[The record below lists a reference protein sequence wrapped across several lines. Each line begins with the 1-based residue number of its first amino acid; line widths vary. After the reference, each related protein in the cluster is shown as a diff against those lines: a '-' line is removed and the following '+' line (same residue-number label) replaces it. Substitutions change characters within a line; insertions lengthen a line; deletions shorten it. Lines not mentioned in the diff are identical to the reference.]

1 MEAVFAYNN
10 SDDFDEKVLLENFSS
25 LLDGEDTNDGGMSVE
40 LYVFCPFCP
49 SVKQMDT
56 DDRHGPEL
64 EYNYVTH
71 PMVWCSIHCCRSVLL
86 KNTAKIMTNV
96 AREYI
101 DKIDTYID
109 EINKINDTH
118 GRTDINLSADKLVFF
133 SVKLAFIKKMTD
145 HIIGAF
151 ECKDVMPDDVAR
163 EFSDAHTSVIITPN
177 KYSTE
182 FLDVDKHRH
191 DIELFLA
198 TNEIAKKYNVKY
210 RADKSNERA
219 IKYADDMKILNLGL
233 DVGSYD
239 AYGPVK
245 PYPKSTNTD
254 HDGVVI
260 RLLCVDENGKEFIM
274 KFWGD

>member
-10 SDDFDEKVLLENFSS
+10 ADDFDEKVLLENFSS
-25 LLDGEDTNDGGMSVE
+25 LLGGENTNDHDMDVE

-49 SVKQMDT
+49 KVQKMDT
-56 DDRHGPEL
+56 DDLGPEL

-71 PMVWCSIHCCRSVLL
+71 PMVWCSINCCRSVLL

-101 DKIDTYID
+101 DKIDAIID
-109 EINKINDTH
+109 KTNEKINKF
-118 GRTDINLSADKLVFF
+118 VFF
-133 SVKLAFIKKMTD
+133 SVKLAFIKKMVD
-145 HIIGAF
+145 HHIGTF

-163 EFSDAHTSVIITPN
+163 EFSDVHTSVITPHAYRN
-177 KYSTE
+177 DTPGEEKHMH
-182 FLDVDKHRH
+182 DV
-191 DIELFLA
+191 ELFLA
-198 TNEIAKKYNVKY
+198 TNEIAKKYNVKF
-210 RADKSNERA
+210 RTDKSNERA
-219 IKYADDMKILNLGL
+219 IEDADDMKILNLGL
-233 DVGSYD
+233 DVGSYN

-245 PYPKSTNTD
+245 PYPKCTNTD